1 MDDLFSEVLIKKK
14 PTAVNIIL
22 KFLPLCAGVICLL
35 GGLFLHPALLL
46 PGAVLLGLGIWLMPR
61 QDVEYEYSYVN
72 GALDIDCIY
81 GKRSRKHQASYDLSQ
96 MQVMAPVGSHFLDGV
111 SGSALK
117 TVDYSSGYEADRG
130 SVYAV
135 VIPCGGERQLLL
147 LQPSE
152 SMKKDLRMRMPS
164 RVHL

>member
-14 PTAVNIIL
+14 PTAGNIAL
-22 KFLPLCAGVICLL
+22 KYLPVGAGVVCLL
-35 GGLFLHPALLL
+35 CGVLLHTVFLL
-46 PGAVLLGLGIWLMPR
+46 PGAVLLILGIWLMPR
-61 QDVEYEYSYVN
+61 QDIEYEYSYVN

-81 GKRSRKHQASYDLSQ
+81 GKRSRKHKASYDLSQ
-96 MQVMAPVGSHFLDGV
+96 MEIMAPAGSPFLDGTA
-111 SGSALK
+111 GLK
-117 TVDYSSGYEADRG
+117 NVDYTSGDAADSG

-135 VIPCGGERQLLL
+135 VIPHGGERQILL